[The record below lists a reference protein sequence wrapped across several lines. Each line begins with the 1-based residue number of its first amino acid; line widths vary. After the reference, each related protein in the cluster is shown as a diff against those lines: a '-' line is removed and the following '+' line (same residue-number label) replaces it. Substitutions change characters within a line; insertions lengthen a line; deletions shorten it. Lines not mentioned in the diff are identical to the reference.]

1 MTLLL
6 DRYELGA
13 ELGAGGM
20 GRVVTAYDRRLERP
34 VAVKLIREELLEEPG
49 TRERLLREARSAA
62 RLHHPNTVAVFDV
75 GEADGRPFVVME
87 LIEGRSLDDRL
98 RTEGKLEPTNAA
110 AVVAAVLDGLA
121 AAHARGLVHRDVKPS
136 NVLLPDD
143 GGVKLADFGIAAD
156 LGSST
161 SLTGSGQVV
170 GSPRYLA
177 PERVDGEAATAA
189 SDVYAAGIVLYE
201 LLAGRVPFA
210 ADNPVATAVAH
221 QQQPV
226 PPLTELAPHIPAGL
240 AAVAE
245 RALAKDPAQRFTS
258 AASMRSALLEA
269 CDDEGLFH
277 RDGPS
282 STPRTGPI
290 DAPAPLE
297 TGGLAPSTGE
307 TAAGPGDPTTDGAP
321 SASTGTE
328 GASSAG
334 SGSADADPAGGDADA
349 DTTDDDDAGTDTT
362 GRDADADTTDDDD
375 AGTDTTGRDA
385 GADTTDGDDAGAGA
399 DTTDDDDAGA
409 DTTHRDDVGA
419 TPGSTQGEP
428 IHLVD
433 EVPAAGDPLA
443 ADQPLTS
450 PTPGERV
457 GETTMALS
465 EDGAEHATT
474 VPEGTPPPT
483 GRRRLPRWFA
493 PVTVAVLLIA
503 AAVLALGSDDEVEP
517 SGLGDLAEEVEA
529 SGIGLEADRVAD
541 DPDDPIDPDGTGP
554 V

>member
-1 MTLLL
+1 MTPLL

-13 ELGAGGM
+13 QLGAGGM
-20 GRVVTAYDRRLERP
+20 GRVVTAYDQRLERP
-34 VAVKLIREELLEEPG
+34 VAIKLIREELLEEPG
-49 TRERLLREARSAA
+49 TRQRLLREARSAA

-98 RTEGKLEPTNAA
+98 RTEGRLGPADAA
-110 AVVAAVLDGLA
+110 TVVAAVLDGLA

-136 NVLLPDD
+136 NVLLPDE

-226 PPLTELAPHIPAGL
+226 PPLIELAPHVPAGL

-245 RALAKDPAQRFTS
+245 RALAKDPSQRFTS
-258 AASMRSALLEA
+258 ATSMRSALLEA
-269 CDDEGLFH
+269 CDDEGLVGPDGPLGTT
-277 RDGPS
+277 RTLPSDDGPS
-282 STPRTGPI
+282 EPTPNAGDPAVAPD
-290 DAPAPLE
+290 DA
-297 TGGLAPSTGE
+297 
-307 TAAGPGDPTTDGAP
+307 TAAGATSPFSGPDDTTADDTTASDTTANDTTASDTTASDTTADDTAAGNAAP
-321 SASTGTE
+321 ADTE
-328 GASSAG
+328 GR
-334 SGSADADPAGGDADA
+334 PIYI
-349 DTTDDDDAGTDTT
+349 
-362 GRDADADTTDDDD
+362 
-375 AGTDTTGRDA
+375 
-385 GADTTDGDDAGAGA
+385 
-399 DTTDDDDAGA
+399 
-409 DTTHRDDVGA
+409 VG
-419 TPGSTQGEP
+419 
-428 IHLVD
+428 
-433 EVPAAGDPLA
+433 EVPATGNPLA
-443 ADQPLTS
+443 ADQPLTA

-457 GETTMALS
+457 GETTMALT

-474 VPEGTPPPT
+474 VPDGTPPPT
-483 GRRRLPRWFA
+483 GRRPLPRWFA
-493 PVTVAVLLIA
+493 PVTVAVLLLLLIT
-503 AAVLALGSDDEVEP
+503 AAVLAFGGGDDEVQP
-517 SGLGDLAEEVEA
+517 SGLDDLTEDAQDLIEETDERMTRDQ
-529 SGIGLEADRVAD
+529 L
-541 DPDDPIDPDGTGP
+541 DPERGRDAQDILRDLRDTA
-554 V
+554 